1 MNLRPFAAL
10 LTAAML
16 SACGSDA
23 VQSITTPP
31 AGSAVKFFN
40 FGVSSPSVN
49 LFANDTK
56 VTATSS
62 TSGAESTTGTAYGSA
77 ASGGYYTSLT
87 PGQYT
92 LTGRIPST
100 ATADANR
107 VISTLSASLADGKYY
122 SLYQSGI
129 YNSTAKTAESFIVE
143 DPIPTID
150 FSVAYVRFVNAISNA
165 QPMQL
170 YAKSSVTGAESAV
183 GSAVAYKSAGA
194 FVALAPASY
203 DLNTRDV
210 GSGTNVITRTAVS
223 FLAGHV
229 YTIGARG
236 DITSTATATK
246 PTLDLTANW

>member
-1 MNLRPFAAL
+1 MNLRPLAAL
-10 LTAAML
+10 VTAAML

-40 FGVSSPSVN
+40 FGVGSPGVN

-62 TSGAESTTGTAYGSA
+62 TTGAESTTGTVYGGV
-77 ASGGYYTSLT
+77 ASGGFYTSLA

-107 VISTLSASLADGKYY
+107 SISTLSTALADGKYY

-129 YNSTAKTAESFIVE
+129 YNSTTKTAESFIVE
-143 DPIPTID
+143 DPIPTAD

-170 YAKSSVTGAESAV
+170 FAKSTVTGTESAV
-183 GSAVAYKSAGA
+183 GSAVAYRSAGA

-203 DLNTRDV
+203 DLNSRYV
-210 GSGTNVITRTAVS
+210 GSGGNVITRTAVS

-246 PTLDLTANW
+246 PALDLTANW

>member
-1 MNLRPFAAL
+1 MNLRPFASL

-23 VQSITTPP
+23 VQSITAAP

-40 FGVSSPSVN
+40 FAVSSPSVN
-49 LFANDTK
+49 LYANDAK

-62 TSGAESTTGTAYGSA
+62 TTGTESNTGTAYGA
-77 ASGGYYTSLT
+77 VASGGFYTSLT

-92 LTGRIPST
+92 FTARIPST

-107 VISTLSASLADGKYY
+107 SISTLSASLADRKYY

-143 DPIPTID
+143 DPIPTAD
-150 FSVAYVRFVNAISNA
+150 FAVAYVRFVNAISNA

-170 YAKSSVTGAESAV
+170 FAKSTVTSAESAV

-194 FVALAPASY
+194 FVALPPASY
-203 DLNTRDV
+203 DLNTRYV
-210 GSGTNVITRTAVS
+210 GSGTNVITRTGVS
-223 FLAGHV
+223 FNAGRV
-229 YTIGARG
+229 YTISARG